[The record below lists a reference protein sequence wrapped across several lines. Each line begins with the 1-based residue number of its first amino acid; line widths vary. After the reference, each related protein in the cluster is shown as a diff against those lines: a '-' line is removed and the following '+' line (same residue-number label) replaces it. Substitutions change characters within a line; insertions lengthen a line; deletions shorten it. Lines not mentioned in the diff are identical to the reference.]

1 MPRGL
6 VVYHSDTG
14 NTEKMARAI
23 GEGIKDAGLDVEVKS
38 VDNTSQDDLA
48 AADAI
53 VMGSPTYFSAMSG
66 KMKAFID
73 ESIKLWPGGP
83 GPLKDKIGAVFT
95 SCGGAEGGSVSTLLS
110 IIEAMLWHGMIIV
123 GHQSGYCG
131 EVSLGTP
138 DEDGIARCKEFGRR
152 LAGFVKR

>member
-1 MPRGL
+1 MHRGL

-14 NTEKMARAI
+14 NTEKMAKAI

-38 VDNTSQDDLA
+38 VDDTSQDDLV

-73 ESIKLWPGGP
+73 ESINLWPGGP
-83 GPLKDKIGAVFT
+83 GPLKDKIGAAFT
-95 SCGGAEGGSVSTLLS
+95 SSGLLTLPSKKSRAFLTTSSLSPGTSCNRGSSPKIS
-110 IIEAMLWHGMIIV
+110 P
-123 GHQSGYCG
+123 SF
-131 EVSLGTP
+131 
-138 DEDGIARCKEFGRR
+138 KR
-152 LAGFVKR
+152 LMRLI